1 MSKIMSYEMGNL
13 YMKRELNNLTKLYK
27 NPNYTSEQP
36 LWSLVVSVG
45 LIIITLEHSG
55 RKSGVEWVRLSVWL
69 CRIHRLLQPLFLYA
83 GRLYADVMGYLVL
96 IDLDDILM
104 TINDIVNPVHQI
116 AILPF
121 EALVE
126 IPRQAHLTSSLYHV
140 LAGTTLVVV
149 LVGAN
154 LLWGVWHNVT
164 LIIDVIVSGL
174 VCARIIWM
182 IFNKETNGMEE
193 NNDIEE
199 NDDIEDNES
208 QESYQRN
215 RRRNR
220 YE

>member
-1 MSKIMSYEMGNL
+1 MSYEMGNL
-13 YMKRELNNLTKLYK
+13 YVKSEMNNLTKLYK
-27 NPNYTSEQP
+27 NPTYTPEQP
-36 LWSLVVSVG
+36 LWSIVVSVG
-45 LIIITLEHSG
+45 LIIIALENSG
-55 RKSGVEWVRLSVWL
+55 RKYGVEWVRLSVWL
-69 CRIHRLLQPLFLYA
+69 GRIHQLLQPLFLYT
-83 GRLYADVMGYLVL
+83 GRLYADVMGYLVF

-104 TINDIVNPVHQI
+104 TINDILHPVHQI
-116 AILPF
+116 TILPF
-121 EALVE
+121 EALAE
-126 IPRQAHLTSSLYHV
+126 IPKQAELTSSLYHV
-140 LAGTTLVVV
+140 LAGTVLVVV

-174 VCARIIWM
+174 ICMRIGWL